1 MYPRLAGFIPQPDS
15 PSYNRPVVIYEAAV
29 RHAHRPEL
37 RRRAPFA
44 LCYPDFIGTVLAGT
58 PGWVRPANS
67 ASRLG
72 TVSGQV
78 SRLVSDFLGLLYLTI
93 WLMDLSEPE
102 IQFEII

>member
-78 SRLVSDFLGLLYLTI
+78 SRLVGITTQTRPLPTYLPANAVPNV
-93 WLMDLSEPE
+93 L
-102 IQFEII
+102 